1 MAKPLVLFVL
11 NVSKHIK
18 TSVKHKSYPKI
29 YWFDGK
35 RYLLTYFYGKW
46 YLRECD
52 KNGYPIRNNKGEISN
67 PVEQGFEYN
76 SGNNEHFL
84 TVEEILKMNQ
94 MVRVI

>member
-1 MAKPLVLFVL
+1 LAKPLVLFVL

-52 KNGYPIRNNKGEISN
+52 KNGYPIRNNK
-67 PVEQGFEYN
+67 
-76 SGNNEHFL
+76 NNIIKFPNR
-84 TVEEILKMNQ
+84 I
-94 MVRVI
+94 